1 MSKVQNSS
9 SDRDPTEGGATS
21 FATTVALA
29 SGAPA
34 TDAGAAKHSPRRR
47 LTARLTRR
55 AFLMLLL
62 SAIGV
67 MLMLPVWTM
76 VVTAVTPEGIVF
88 AQGSRLWPAQF
99 SRENFDELSRHFPF
113 LRWYWNSLLT
123 ASLFTLGQLFS
134 CSLTAFGLSSFR
146 FRGREVLLV
155 IVLATMMLPFQVL
168 MVPLFWIIKSLQLTN
183 SLTALWLPAFF
194 GDVTGAFGI
203 FLLRQA
209 FLQIPRDLAEAAV
222 MDGANPATIFV
233 RIYLPLVTPFLA
245 VLTVF
250 SFMTSWNDFVRPI
263 VYITEITN
271 MTVTGGLSFF
281 QTQFHVSWGPL
292 MAGAL
297 AAMAPTLCLYVVA
310 QRYFI
315 RMAVATGLKG

>member
-1 MSKVQNSS
+1 M
-9 SDRDPTEGGATS
+9 
-21 FATTVALA
+21 VAL
-29 SGAPA
+29 
-34 TDAGAAKHSPRRR
+34 
-47 LTARLTRR
+47 
-55 AFLMLLL
+55 L
-62 SAIGV
+62 SVIGV
-67 MLMLPVWTM
+67 IVLIPVWTM
-76 VVTAVTPEGIVF
+76 VVTALTPEGLVF
-88 AQGSRLWPAQF
+88 TQGTRLWPAQV
-99 SRENFDELSRHFPF
+99 SRENFDELSKHFPF
-113 LRWYWNSLLT
+113 LRWYWNSFIT
-123 ASLFTLGQLFS
+123 ASLFTVGQLFS
-134 CSLTAFGLSSFR
+134 CSVTAFALSFFR

-155 IVLATMMLPFQVL
+155 VVVATMMLPFQVL
-168 MVPLFWIIKSLQLTN
+168 MVPLFWLMKNLHLTN
-183 SLTALWLPAFF
+183 NLASLWLPAFF

-222 MDGANPATIFV
+222 IDGANPATIFL
-233 RIYLPLVTPFLA
+233 RIYLPLATPFLA

-263 VYITEITN
+263 VYITDISN

-297 AAMAPTLCLYVVA
+297 AAMAPTLLLYVLA

-315 RMAVATGLKG
+315 RMAVASGLKG